1 MSLHPVYEKFQRQIS
16 WERYF
21 SMVLKSIVYDYPD
34 LPNKSQKKNM
44 YNTIINVAFLIPHD
58 YYRKYY
64 LEYIENVSVVNYL
77 DKKKHMMNYIYEMY
91 TYIYEKCKAEFNAIK
106 MVENNKRFEDL
117 YAAKPMSY
125 EEFWNDYLNIYK
137 ILKYYN
143 PQNYKVI
150 RWILL
155 TIVVL
160 VLLYFVFKYYNMYI
174 LSLGNVVI

>member
-91 TYIYEKCKAEFNAIK
+91 TYIYENFI
-106 MVENNKRFEDL
+106 
-117 YAAKPMSY
+117 
-125 EEFWNDYLNIYK
+125 YL
-137 ILKYYN
+137 L
-143 PQNYKVI
+143 
-150 RWILL
+150 
-155 TIVVL
+155 
-160 VLLYFVFKYYNMYI
+160 
-174 LSLGNVVI
+174 

>member
-1 MSLHPVYEKFQRQIS
+1 
-16 WERYF
+16 
-21 SMVLKSIVYDYPD
+21 
-34 LPNKSQKKNM
+34 
-44 YNTIINVAFLIPHD
+44 
-58 YYRKYY
+58 
-64 LEYIENVSVVNYL
+64 
-77 DKKKHMMNYIYEMY
+77 
-91 TYIYEKCKAEFNAIK
+91 

>member
-1 MSLHPVYEKFQRQIS
+1 M
-16 WERYF
+16 
-21 SMVLKSIVYDYPD
+21 
-34 LPNKSQKKNM
+34 
-44 YNTIINVAFLIPHD
+44 
-58 YYRKYY
+58 
-64 LEYIENVSVVNYL
+64 
-77 DKKKHMMNYIYEMY
+77 YIY
-91 TYIYEKCKAEFNAIK
+91 IHDKCKTEFNAIK

-117 YAAKPMSY
+117 YAEKPLTY
-125 EEFWNDYLNIYK
+125 QEFWNDYLNIYK

-155 TIVVL
+155 SIVVL